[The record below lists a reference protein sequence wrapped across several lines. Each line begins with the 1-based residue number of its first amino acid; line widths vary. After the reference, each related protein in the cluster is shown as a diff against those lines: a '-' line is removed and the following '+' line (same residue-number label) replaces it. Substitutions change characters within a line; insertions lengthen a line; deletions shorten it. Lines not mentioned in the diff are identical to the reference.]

1 MEVRKK
7 ILIASLIGISLL
19 TGCKNDKVNLPEKEA
34 TKIELQDTKFLDE
47 MENKT
52 TYIDYKLSEFTPSV
66 KDYKVAQDFSNVVN
80 FSKFGDFTE
89 KQKEMLLKN
98 GFVIT
103 KPKNLEDNEYMEEPW
118 NYEFDQIHQ
127 IYEDNEYQY
136 IASFVTTDSVTHIF
150 HIFYDGFLRNL
161 EKDELYP
168 KSIDLNKRLLAD
180 NINLF
185 NEIKN
190 ERLRDIQIK
199 NIAFI
204 ATGLKLLGEE
214 PENLPEEAKTLL
226 DEEMKNVSQEGVTKS
241 VISGR
246 DVDFSQLKPRGH
258 YTRSEELKKYFSGT
272 MYFGQVGLFIENDG
286 KPDEDSIL
294 QGLLLTHSIYKNP
307 EILKT
312 WEDLV
317 EPIDFL
323 VESADDLSIREYAR
337 TLYGIYGKDFD
348 INKLDDEKNLSSAY
362 KVLSQYPDPQ
372 VAGFMGKSFRFMP
385 QRAVMDSV
393 LMQNVVDIAR
403 DDKPSDRPIYSGL
416 DLMTSFGN
424 EKAREIQKEDPYNSH
439 WDKYKERTDENI
451 STVEKMEDLDWQ
463 KNMYRGW
470 LWMLKSYD
478 QKFGEGYPMFM
489 RNDAW
494 ERKDLVSAL
503 GSFAELKHDTVLYG
517 KAVMAEMGG
526 GGDFEIPKSY
536 VEPNVELYEK
546 LNWLLEFT
554 KVNLKNRDMLSEKY
568 EEKINNF
575 QAMVIKFRDLSIKE
589 LQNEPLTE
597 EEIEYLL
604 YIGGEMESLMVDFV
618 ESTDENQISYWYEIQ
633 NATDRRMPV
642 VVDLMRVVEN
652 SVGLPKDEIFSIGT
666 GKPMEIF
673 VIYPHEG
680 KLYMGRGATFSYYE
694 FLNKER
700 LTDEDW
706 QKMVYDEATDF
717 PTWYKDLVTEEKEA
731 IEFDSYGPDY
741 EESLYKE

>member
-7 ILIASLIGISLL
+7 ILIASLIGLSLL
-19 TGCKNDKVNLPEKEA
+19 TACKKDKVEESPKEEA
-34 TKIELQDTKFLDE
+34 KIEIKDTKFLDD

-52 TYIDYKLSEFTPSV
+52 TYIDYKLSQFTPSV
-66 KDYKVAQDFSNVVN
+66 KDYKVAEDFSNVVN
-80 FSKFGDFTE
+80 FSKFGNFTP
-89 KQKEMLLKN
+89 KQKEMLLKD

-103 KPKNLEDNEYMEEPW
+103 KPKNLKDNAYSEEPW

-127 IYEDNEYQY
+127 IYEDNEYKNL
-136 IASFVTTDSVTHIF
+136 ASFVTTDSVTHIF

-168 KSIDLNKRLLAD
+168 KSIELNKRLLVD

-199 NIAFI
+199 NVAFI
-204 ATGLKLLGEE
+204 ASGLKLLGSE
-214 PENLPEEAKTLL
+214 PENLPEEAKTLV
-226 DEEMKNVSQEGVTKS
+226 DEEMKNVSQEGVLRS
-241 VISGR
+241 PISGR
-246 DVDFSQLKPRGH
+246 DIDYSQLKPRGH

-348 INKLDDEKNLSSAY
+348 INKLDDEKNLKNVY
-362 KVLSQYPDPQ
+362 VVLKKYPDPK

-416 DLMTSFGN
+416 DLMTAFGN
-424 EKAREIQKEDPYNSH
+424 EKALEIQKEDPYNSH
-439 WDKYKERTDENI
+439 WDKYKERTEENI
-451 STVEKMEDLDWQ
+451 STVKKMDDLDWQ

-526 GGDFEIPKSY
+526 GGDVEIPKSY

-554 KVNLKNRDMLSEKY
+554 KVNLKNRQMLSEKY
-568 EEKINNF
+568 EEKINKF
-575 QAMVIKFRDLSIKE
+575 QAMVVKFRDFSIKE
-589 LQNEPLTE
+589 LQNEPLTG
-597 EEIEYLL
+597 EEISYLL
-604 YIGGEMESLMVDFV
+604 YIGGEMEMLMVDFV
-618 ESTDENQISYWYEIQ
+618 QSSDENEITSWYEIQ

-706 QKMVYDEATDF
+706 QKMVYDNATDF
-717 PTWYKDLVTEEKEA
+717 PTWYNDLVTEEKEA
-731 IEFDSYGPDY
+731 LDFNY
-741 EESLYKE
+741 

>member
-7 ILIASLIGISLL
+7 ILIASLIGLSLL
-19 TGCKNDKVNLPEKEA
+19 TGCKNNKVNLPEKEA
-34 TKIELQDTKFLDE
+34 AKIELQDTKFLDE

-52 TYIDYKLSEFTPSV
+52 TYIDYKLSDFTPSV
-66 KDYKVAQDFSNVVN
+66 EDYKVAEDFSNVVN
-80 FSKFGDFTE
+80 FSKYGDFTD

-127 IYEDNEYQY
+127 IYEDNEYQFL
-136 IASFVTTDSVTHIF
+136 ASFVTTDSVTHIF

-168 KSIDLNKRLLAD
+168 KSIDLNKKLLAE
-180 NINLF
+180 NISLYD
-185 NEIKN
+185 EIKN
-190 ERLRDIQIK
+190 ERLKDLQIK

-214 PENLPEEAKTLL
+214 PENLPEEAKALV
-226 DEEMKNVSQEGVTKS
+226 DEEMKNVSQEGVSKS

-337 TLYGIYGKDFD
+337 TLYGVYGKDFD
-348 INKLDDEKNLSSAY
+348 LNKLDDEKNLSSAY
-362 KVLSQYPDPQ
+362 KVLSEYPDPQ

-575 QAMVIKFRDLSIKE
+575 QAMVVKFRDLSIKE

-673 VIYPHEG
+673 VIYPHQG

>member
-7 ILIASLIGISLL
+7 ILIASLIGLSLL
-19 TGCKNDKVNLPEKEA
+19 TGCKDNKVNLPEKEA
-34 TKIELQDTKFLDE
+34 AKIELKDTKFLDE

-52 TYIDYKLSEFTPSV
+52 TYIDYKLSDFTPSV
-66 KDYKVAQDFSNVVN
+66 KDYKVAEDFSNVVN

-168 KSIDLNKRLLAD
+168 KSIDLNKKLLAE
-180 NINLF
+180 NISLYDDLQ
-185 NEIKN
+185 N
-190 ERLRDIQIK
+190 ERLKEIQNR

-214 PENLPEEAKTLL
+214 PENLPEEAKKIY
-226 DEEMKNVSQEGVTKS
+226 EEEIKKASSEGIVSS
-241 VISGR
+241 AISGR

-337 TLYGIYGKDFD
+337 TLYGVYGKDFD

-416 DLMTSFGN
+416 DLMTAFGN
-424 EKAREIQKEDPYNSH
+424 EKAWEIQKEDPYNSH
-439 WDKYKERTDENI
+439 WDKYKERTDKNI
-451 STVEKMEDLDWQ
+451 STVDKMEDLDWQ

-554 KVNLKNRDMLSEKY
+554 KVNLKNRDMLSSKY

-575 QAMVIKFRDLSIKE
+575 QAMVVKFRDLSIKE

>member
-7 ILIASLIGISLL
+7 ILIASLIGLSLL
-19 TGCKNDKVNLPEKEA
+19 TGCKNNKVNLPEKEA
-34 TKIELQDTKFLDE
+34 AKIELKDTKFLDE

-52 TYIDYKLSEFTPSV
+52 TYIDYKLSDFRPSV
-66 KDYKVAQDFSNVVN
+66 KDYKVAEDFSNVVN
-80 FSKFGDFTE
+80 FSKFGKFTE

-103 KPKNLEDNEYMEEPW
+103 KPKNLENNEYMEEPW

-127 IYEDNEYQY
+127 IYEDNEYKNL
-136 IASFVTTDSVTHIF
+136 ASFVTTDSVTHIF

-168 KSIDLNKRLLAD
+168 KSIDLNKKLLAE
-180 NINLF
+180 NISLYD
-185 NEIKN
+185 ELQN
-190 ERLRDIQIK
+190 ERLKEIQNR

-272 MYFGQVGLFIENDG
+272 MYFGQVGLFIENDR

-337 TLYGIYGKDFD
+337 TLYGVYGKDFD

-362 KVLSQYPDPQ
+362 KVLSEYPDPQ

-416 DLMTSFGN
+416 DLMTAFGN
-424 EKAREIQKEDPYNSH
+424 EKALEIQKEDPYNSH
-439 WDKYKERTDENI
+439 WDKYKERTEENI
-451 STVEKMEDLDWQ
+451 STVKKMEDLDWQ

-526 GGDFEIPKSY
+526 GGDVEIPKSY

-554 KVNLKNRDMLSEKY
+554 KVNLKDRQMLSEKY

-575 QAMVIKFRDLSIKE
+575 QAMVVKFRDLSIKE
-589 LQNEPLTE
+589 LQNEPLSDD
-597 EEIEYLL
+597 EIFDLL
-604 YIGGEMESLMVDFV
+604 CIGGEMEMLMVDFV
-618 ESTDENQISYWYEIQ
+618 QSSDENEITSWYEIE

-706 QKMVYDEATDF
+706 QKMVYDEKTDF
-717 PTWYKDLVTEEKEA
+717 PTWYKDLVTEEKKA

-741 EESLYKE
+741 EESMYKE

>member
-1 MEVRKK
+1 MEVKKK
-7 ILIASLIGISLL
+7 ILITSLL
-19 TGCKNDKVNLPEKEA
+19 ALTLLSACKNDKGTLPEKETA
-34 TKIELQDTKFLDE
+34 KIELQDTKFLDE

-52 TYIDYKLSEFTPSV
+52 TYIDYKLSEFTPSI
-66 KDYKVAQDFSNVVN
+66 KDYKIAEDFSNVEN
-80 FSKFGDFTE
+80 FSDFGEFTE
-89 KQKEMLLKN
+89 RQKEMLIKN

-103 KPKNLEDNEYMEEPW
+103 KPKNLENNEYMEDPW

-127 IYEDNEYQY
+127 VYEDNEYKEL
-136 IASFVTTDSVTHIF
+136 ASFVTTDSVTHIF

-161 EKDELYP
+161 EKEELYP
-168 KSIDLNKRLLAD
+168 KSISLNQSLLAE
-180 NINLF
+180 NINLLS
-185 NEIKN
+185 EIKN
-190 ERLRDIQIK
+190 ERLKEIQNR

-204 ATGLKLLGEE
+204 ATGLKLLGSE
-214 PENLPEEAKTLL
+214 PENLPEEAKKIY
-226 DEEMKNVSQEGVTKS
+226 EEEIKNASSEEIAS
-241 VISGR
+241 SAISGR

-272 MYFGQVGLFIENDG
+272 MYFGQVGLFIENEG
-286 KPDEDSIL
+286 KPDDDSIL
-294 QGLLLTHSIYKNP
+294 QGLLLSYSIYKNP

-317 EPIDFL
+317 EPIDFM
-323 VESADDLSIREYAR
+323 VESADDLSIREFAR
-337 TLYGIYGKDFD
+337 TLYGVYGKDFD
-348 INKLDDEKNLSSAY
+348 INKLDDNKNLSKAY
-362 KVLSQYPDPQ
+362 TVLKSYPDPK
-372 VAGFMGKSFRFMP
+372 VAGFLGKSFRYMP

-393 LMQNVVDIAR
+393 LMQNVVDIAGPNH
-403 DDKPSDRPIYSGL
+403 PSDRPIYSGL
-416 DLMTSFGN
+416 DLMAAFGN
-424 EKAREIQKEDPYNSH
+424 EKAREILDKDPYNSH
-439 WDKYKERTDENI
+439 WDKYKEKTDENI
-451 STVEKMEDLDWQ
+451 SSVKKMEDLDWQ

-568 EEKINNF
+568 EEKLNNF
-575 QAMVIKFRDLSIKE
+575 QAMVVKFRDISIKE

-597 EEIEYLL
+597 EEIIDLL
-604 YIGGEMESLMVDFV
+604 NIGGEMERIMVDFV
-618 ESTDENQISYWYEIQ
+618 ESSDENNISYWYEIQ

-642 VVDLMRVVEN
+642 VVDLIRVVEN
-652 SVGLPKDEIFSIGT
+652 SVGLPEGEISHIGT

-673 VIYPHEG
+673 VIYPHQD
-680 KLYMGRGATFSYYE
+680 KLYMGRGGTFSYYE
-694 FLNKER
+694 FLNKDR

-706 QKMVYDEATDF
+706 QKMVYDDATDF
-717 PTWYKDLVTEEKEA
+717 PTWYKDLVTEEKKA
-731 IEFDSYGPDY
+731 IEFHSYGPDY
-741 EESLYKE
+741 EESMYKE

>member
-7 ILIASLIGISLL
+7 ILIASLIGLSLL
-19 TGCKNDKVNLPEKEA
+19 TGCKNNKVNLPEKEA
-34 TKIELQDTKFLDE
+34 AKIELQDTKFLDE

-52 TYIDYKLSEFTPSV
+52 TYIDYKLSDFTPSV
-66 KDYKVAQDFSNVVN
+66 KDYKIAEDFSNVVN
-80 FSKFGDFTE
+80 FSKFGNFTD

-168 KSIDLNKRLLAD
+168 KSIDLNKNLLAE
-180 NINLF
+180 NISLYD
-185 NEIKN
+185 ELQN
-190 ERLRDIQIK
+190 ERLKDLQIK

-214 PENLPEEAKTLL
+214 PENLPEEAKKIY
-226 DEEMKNVSQEGVTKS
+226 EEEIKKASSEGIVSS
-241 VISGR
+241 AISGR

-337 TLYGIYGKDFD
+337 TLYGVYGKDFD
-348 INKLDDEKNLSSAY
+348 INKLDDEKNISSAY
-362 KVLSQYPDPQ
+362 KVLSEYPDPQ

-416 DLMTSFGN
+416 DLMTAFGSV
-424 EKAREIQKEDPYNSH
+424 KAREIQKEDSYNSH
-439 WDKYKERTDENI
+439 WDKYQEKTDENI

-526 GGDFEIPKSY
+526 GGDVEIPKSY

-554 KVNLKNRDMLSEKY
+554 KVNLKDRQMLSEKY
-568 EEKINNF
+568 EEKINHF
-575 QAMVIKFRDLSIKE
+575 QAMVVKFRDFSIKE
-589 LQNEPLTE
+589 LQNEPLTG
-597 EEIEYLL
+597 EEISYLL

-618 ESTDENQISYWYEIQ
+618 ESSDENQISNWYEIE

-652 SVGLPKDEIFSIGT
+652 SVGLPKDEISHIGT

-694 FLNKER
+694 FLNKDR
-700 LTDEDW
+700 LTDEEW
-706 QKMVYDEATDF
+706 QKMVYDEKIDF
-717 PTWYKDLVTEEKEA
+717 PAWYKDLVTEEKEA
-731 IEFDSYGPDY
+731 IEYSLYGPDY

>member
-1 MEVRKK
+1 MEVKK
-7 ILIASLIGISLL
+7 KLLISSLL
-19 TGCKNDKVNLPEKEA
+19 ALTLLSACKNDKGVLPEKETA
-34 TKIELQDTKFLDE
+34 KIELQDTKFLDE

-52 TYIDYKLSEFTPSV
+52 TYIDYKLSEFTPSL
-66 KDYKVAQDFSNVVN
+66 KDYEIAKDFSNVEN
-80 FSKFGDFTE
+80 FSKFGNFTE
-89 KQKEMLLKN
+89 SQKEMLLRN
-98 GFVIT
+98 SFVIT
-103 KPKNLEDNEYMEEPW
+103 KPKNLEDNEYREELW

-127 IYEDNEYQY
+127 IYEDNEYKY
-136 IASFVTTDSVTHIF
+136 LSSFVTTDAVTHIF
-150 HIFYDGFLRNL
+150 HVFYDGFLRNL
-161 EKDELYP
+161 EKEELYP
-168 KSIDLNKRLLAD
+168 KSIELNKNLLAE
-180 NINLF
+180 NIELLS
-185 NEIKN
+185 EIKN
-190 ERLRDIQIK
+190 ERLKDIQYK

-204 ATGLKLLGEE
+204 ATDLKLLGSE
-214 PENLPEEAKTLL
+214 PENLPGKARELV
-226 DEEMKNVSQEGVTKS
+226 DEEMKNVRQEGVFS
-241 VISGR
+241 SNISGR
-246 DVDFSQLKPRGH
+246 DVDYSQIKPRGH
-258 YTRSEELKKYFSGT
+258 YTRSEELKKYFMGT

-286 KPDEDSIL
+286 KVDEDSIL

-307 EILKT
+307 EILKN

-317 EPIDFL
+317 EPIDFM

-337 TLYGIYGKDFD
+337 TLYGVYGKDFD
-348 INKLDDEKNLSSAY
+348 INKLDDEKNLNSVY
-362 KVLSQYPDPQ
+362 ELLKEYPDPQ

-393 LMQNVVDIAR
+393 LMQNVVDLASEA
-403 DDKPSDRPIYSGL
+403 KPSDRPIYSGL
-416 DLMTSFGN
+416 DLMTAFGN
-424 EKAREIQKEDPYNSH
+424 EKAREILDNDSYNSH

-489 RNDAW
+489 KNEAW

-554 KVNLKNRDMLSEKY
+554 KVNLKDRQMLSEKY
-568 EEKINNF
+568 EEKLNNF
-575 QAMVIKFRDLSIKE
+575 RAMVAKFRDISIKE

-597 EEIEYLL
+597 EEIIDLL
-604 YIGGEMESLMVDFV
+604 NIGGEMERIMVDFV
-618 ESTDENQISYWYEIQ
+618 ESSDENNISYWYEIQ

-652 SVGLPKDEIFSIGT
+652 SVGLPKDEISHIGT

-673 VIYPHEG
+673 VIYPHQD

-706 QKMVYDEATDF
+706 QKMVYDEETDF
-717 PTWYKDLVTEEKEA
+717 PSWYKDLVTEEKKA
-731 IEFDSYGPDY
+731 IEFHSYGPDY
-741 EESLYKE
+741 EESMYKE

>member
-7 ILIASLIGISLL
+7 ILIASLIGLSLL
-19 TGCKNDKVNLPEKEA
+19 TACKKDKVEESPKEEA
-34 TKIELQDTKFLDE
+34 KIEIKDTKFLDE

-52 TYIDYKLSEFTPSV
+52 TYIDYKLSQFTPSV
-66 KDYKVAQDFSNVVN
+66 KDYKVAEDFSNVVN
-80 FSKFGDFTE
+80 FSKFGNFTP

-103 KPKNLEDNEYMEEPW
+103 KPKNLKDNAYSEEPW

-127 IYEDNEYQY
+127 IYEDNEYKNL
-136 IASFVTTDSVTHIF
+136 ASFVTTDSVTHIF

-161 EKDELYP
+161 EKEELYP
-168 KSIDLNKRLLAD
+168 KSIDLNKKLLAE
-180 NINLF
+180 NISLYNDIQ
-185 NEIKN
+185 NEK
-190 ERLRDIQIK
+190 LKDLQIK

-204 ATGLKLLGEE
+204 ASGLKLLGIE
-214 PENLPEEAKTLL
+214 PENLPEEAKNLV
-226 DEEMKNVSQEGVTKS
+226 DEEMKNVSQEGVSKS

-246 DVDFSQLKPRGH
+246 NVDYSQLKPRGH

-337 TLYGIYGKDFD
+337 TLYGVYGKDFD
-348 INKLDDEKNLSSAY
+348 INKLDDEENLKNVYA
-362 KVLSQYPDPQ
+362 VLKKYPDPQ

-416 DLMTSFGN
+416 DLMTAFGN
-424 EKAREIQKEDPYNSH
+424 EKAWEIQKEDPYNSH
-439 WDKYKERTDENI
+439 WDKYEERTDENI
-451 STVEKMEDLDWQ
+451 STVKKMKDLDWQ

-526 GGDFEIPKSY
+526 GGDIEIPKSY

-554 KVNLKNRDMLSEKY
+554 KVNLKNRQMLSEKY
-568 EEKINNF
+568 EEKINKF
-575 QAMVIKFRDLSIKE
+575 QAMVVKFRDFSIKE
-589 LQNEPLTE
+589 LQNEPLTG
-597 EEIEYLL
+597 EEISYLL

-618 ESTDENQISYWYEIQ
+618 ESSDENQISNWYEIE

-706 QKMVYDEATDF
+706 QKMVYDNATDF
-717 PTWYKDLVTEEKEA
+717 PTWYKDLVTEEKEDF
-731 IEFDSYGPDY
+731 EFNY
-741 EESLYKE
+741 

>member
-7 ILIASLIGISLL
+7 ILIASLIGLSLL
-19 TGCKNDKVNLPEKEA
+19 TGCKNNKVNLPEKEA
-34 TKIELQDTKFLDE
+34 AKIELQDTKFLDG

-52 TYIDYKLSEFTPSV
+52 TYIDYKLSDFTPSV
-66 KDYKVAQDFSNVVN
+66 KDYKVAEDFSNVVN
-80 FSKFGDFTE
+80 FSKDGDFTE

-168 KSIDLNKRLLAD
+168 KSIDLNKNLLAE
-180 NINLF
+180 NISLYDDLQ
-185 NEIKN
+185 N
-190 ERLRDIQIK
+190 ERLKEIQNR

-214 PENLPEEAKTLL
+214 PENLPGKAKELV
-226 DEEMKNVSQEGVTKS
+226 DEEMKNVSQEGVSTS

-246 DVDFSQLKPRGH
+246 DVDYSQLKPRGH

-272 MYFGQVGLFIENDG
+272 MFFGQVGLFIENDG

-337 TLYGIYGKDFD
+337 TLYGVYGKDFD
-348 INKLDDEKNLSSAY
+348 INKLDDEKNISSAY
-362 KVLSQYPDPQ
+362 KVLSEYPDPQ

-416 DLMTSFGN
+416 DLMTAFGN
-424 EKAREIQKEDPYNSH
+424 EKALEIQKEDPYNSH
-439 WDKYKERTDENI
+439 WDKYQEKTDENI
-451 STVEKMEDLDWQ
+451 SIVEKMEDLDWQ

-470 LWMLKSYD
+470 IWMLKSYD

-554 KVNLKNRDMLSEKY
+554 KVNLKNRDMLSSKY

-575 QAMVIKFRDLSIKE
+575 QAMVVKFRDLSIKE

-673 VIYPHEG
+673 VIYPHQG

>member
-7 ILIASLIGISLL
+7 IFIASLIGLSLL
-19 TGCKNDKVNLPEKEA
+19 TGCKNNKVNLPEKEA
-34 TKIELQDTKFLDE
+34 AKIELQDTKFLDE

-52 TYIDYKLSEFTPSV
+52 TYIDYKLSDFTPSV
-66 KDYKVAQDFSNVVN
+66 KDYKVAEDFSNVVN
-80 FSKFGDFTE
+80 FSKFGNFTD

-168 KSIDLNKRLLAD
+168 KSIDLNKRLLAE

-204 ATGLKLLGEE
+204 ATGLKLLGSE
-214 PENLPEEAKTLL
+214 PENLPGKAKELV
-226 DEEMKNVSQEGVTKS
+226 DEEMKNVSQGEVWPS
-241 VISGR
+241 NINER
-246 DVDFSQLKPRGH
+246 NVDYSQLKPRGH
-258 YTRSEELKKYFSGT
+258 YTRSEELKKYFKGT
-272 MYFGQVGLFIENDG
+272 MYFGQVGLFIENDD

-348 INKLDDEKNLSSAY
+348 LNKLDDEKNLSSAY
-362 KVLSQYPDPQ
+362 KVLSEYPDPQ

-439 WDKYKERTDENI
+439 WDKYQEKTDENI

-526 GGDFEIPKSY
+526 GGDVEIPKSY

-554 KVNLKNRDMLSEKY
+554 KVNLKDRQMLSEKY
-568 EEKINNF
+568 EEKINKF
-575 QAMVIKFRDLSIKE
+575 QAMVVKFRDFSIKE
-589 LQNEPLTE
+589 LQNEPLTG
-597 EEIEYLL
+597 EEISYLL

-618 ESTDENQISYWYEIQ
+618 ESSDEYEISNWYEIE

-673 VIYPHEG
+673 VIYPHQG

>member
-1 MEVRKK
+1 MEVKKK
-7 ILIASLIGISLL
+7 ILVTSLLALSLL
-19 TGCKNDKVNLPEKEA
+19 TACKNNKSASPEKETA
-34 TKIELQDTKFLDE
+34 KIELQDTKFLDE

-52 TYIDYKLSEFTPSV
+52 TYIDYKLSDFKPSL
-66 KDYKVAQDFSNVVN
+66 KDYEIEDDFSNVVN
-80 FSKFGDFTE
+80 FSEFGDFTD

-98 GFVIT
+98 AFVIT
-103 KPKNLEDNEYMEEPW
+103 KGKNLENNEYSEEAW

-127 IYEDNEYQY
+127 IYEDNEYKFL
-136 IASFVTTDSVTHIF
+136 ASFVTTDSVTHIF

-168 KSIDLNKRLLAD
+168 KSIELNKKLLAE
-180 NINLF
+180 NINLLGEL
-185 NEIKN
+185 NN
-190 ERLRDIQIK
+190 ERLKDLQMK

-214 PENLPEEAKTLL
+214 PENLPEEAKKIY
-226 DEEMKNVSQEGVTKS
+226 EEEIKKASSEEIAS
-241 VISGR
+241 SSISGR
-246 DVDFSQLKPRGH
+246 DVDYSQLKARGH
-258 YTRSEELKKYFSGT
+258 YTRSEELKKYFKGT
-272 MYFGQVGLFIENDG
+272 MYFGQVGLFIDNDEG
-286 KPDEDSIL
+286 PNEDGIL
-294 QGLLLTHSIYKNP
+294 QGLLLTHSIYKDP

-317 EPIDFL
+317 EPIDFM

-337 TLYGIYGKDFD
+337 SLYGVYGKDFD
-348 INKLDDEKNLSSAY
+348 INKLDDEKNLNSCY
-362 KVLSQYPDPQ
+362 ELLKEYPDPQ

-393 LMQNVVDIAR
+393 LMQNVVDIAGPN
-403 DDKPSDRPIYSGL
+403 KPSDRPIYSGL
-416 DLMTSFGN
+416 DLMTAFGN
-424 EKAREIQKEDPYNSH
+424 EKAWEIQKEDPYNSH

-451 STVEKMEDLDWQ
+451 STVKKMKDLDWQ

-478 QKFGEGYPMFM
+478 QKFGDGYPLFM
-489 RNDAW
+489 KNEAW

-526 GGDFEIPKSY
+526 GGDIEIPKSY

-554 KVNLKNRDMLSEKY
+554 KVNLKNRQMLSEKY

-575 QAMVIKFRDLSIKE
+575 QAMVIKFRDISIKE
-589 LQNEPLTE
+589 LQNEPLTKD
-597 EEIEYLL
+597 EIFDLL
-604 YIGGEMESLMVDFV
+604 CIGGEMERIMVDFV
-618 ESTDENQISYWYEIQ
+618 ESSDENNISYWYEIQ

-642 VVDLMRVVEN
+642 VVDLMRVVKN
-652 SVGLPKDEIFSIGT
+652 NLGLPEGEISQIGT
-666 GKPMEIF
+666 GKPMEIY
-673 VIYPHEG
+673 VIYPHQD

-706 QKMVYDEATDF
+706 QKMVYDEKIDF
-717 PTWYKDLVTEEKEA
+717 PTWYKDLVTEEKKA
-731 IEFDSYGPDY
+731 IEFHSYGPDY
-741 EESLYKE
+741 EESMYKE

>member
-7 ILIASLIGISLL
+7 ILIASLIGLSLL
-19 TGCKNDKVNLPEKEA
+19 TGCKNNKVNLPEKEA
-34 TKIELQDTKFLDE
+34 AKIELQDTKFLDE

-52 TYIDYKLSEFTPSV
+52 TYIDYKLSDFTPSV
-66 KDYKVAQDFSNVVN
+66 EDYKIAEDFSNVVN
-80 FSKFGDFTE
+80 FSKYGNFTD

-168 KSIDLNKRLLAD
+168 KSIDLNKNLLAE
-180 NINLF
+180 NISLYD
-185 NEIKN
+185 ELQN
-190 ERLRDIQIK
+190 ERLKDLQIK

-204 ATGLKLLGEE
+204 ASGLKLLGEE
-214 PENLPEEAKTLL
+214 PENLPEEAKKIY
-226 DEEMKNVSQEGVTKS
+226 EEEIKKASSEGIVSS

-337 TLYGIYGKDFD
+337 TLYGVYGKDFD

-362 KVLSQYPDPQ
+362 KVLSEYPDPQ

-416 DLMTSFGN
+416 DLMTAFGSV
-424 EKAREIQKEDPYNSH
+424 KAREIQKEDPYNSH
-439 WDKYKERTDENI
+439 WDKYKERTEENI
-451 STVEKMEDLDWQ
+451 STVKKMDDLDWQ

-526 GGDFEIPKSY
+526 GGDVEIPKSY

-575 QAMVIKFRDLSIKE
+575 QAMVVKFRDLSIKE

-597 EEIEYLL
+597 EEITDLL

-618 ESTDENQISYWYEIQ
+618 ESSDENQISYWYEIQ

-652 SVGLPKDEIFSIGT
+652 SVGLPKDEVFSIGT

>member
-7 ILIASLIGISLL
+7 ILIASLIGLSLL
-19 TGCKNDKVNLPEKEA
+19 TGCKNNKVNLPEKEA
-34 TKIELQDTKFLDE
+34 AKIELQDTKFLDG

-52 TYIDYKLSEFTPSV
+52 TYIDYKLSDFTPSV
-66 KDYKVAQDFSNVVN
+66 KDYKVAEDFSNVVN
-80 FSKFGDFTE
+80 FSKYGDFTE

-168 KSIDLNKRLLAD
+168 KSIDLNKNLLAE
-180 NINLF
+180 NISLYDDLQ
-185 NEIKN
+185 N
-190 ERLRDIQIK
+190 ERLKEIQNR

-214 PENLPEEAKTLL
+214 PENLPGKAKELV
-226 DEEMKNVSQEGVTKS
+226 DEEMKNVSQEGVSTS

-246 DVDFSQLKPRGH
+246 DVDYSQLKPRGH

-272 MYFGQVGLFIENDG
+272 MFFGQVGLFIENDG

-337 TLYGIYGKDFD
+337 TLYGVYGKDFD
-348 INKLDDEKNLSSAY
+348 INKLDDEKNISSAY
-362 KVLSQYPDPQ
+362 KVLSEYPDPQ

-416 DLMTSFGN
+416 DLMTAFGN
-424 EKAREIQKEDPYNSH
+424 EKALEIQKEDPYNSH
-439 WDKYKERTDENI
+439 WDKYQEKTDENI
-451 STVEKMEDLDWQ
+451 SIVEKMEDLDWQ

-568 EEKINNF
+568 EEKLNNF
-575 QAMVIKFRDLSIKE
+575 QAMVVKFRDLSIKE

-652 SVGLPKDEIFSIGT
+652 SVGLPKDEISHIGT

-700 LTDEDW
+700 LTDEEW
-706 QKMVYDEATDF
+706 QKMVYDEVIDF
-717 PTWYKDLVTEEKEA
+717 PAWYKDLVTEEKEV

>member
-7 ILIASLIGISLL
+7 ILIASLIGLSLL
-19 TGCKNDKVNLPEKEA
+19 TGCKNNKVNLPEKEA
-34 TKIELQDTKFLDE
+34 AKIELQDTKFLDE

-52 TYIDYKLSEFTPSV
+52 TYIDYKLSDFTPSV
-66 KDYKVAQDFSNVVN
+66 EDYRVAEDFSNVVN
-80 FSKFGDFTE
+80 FSKYGDFTD

-127 IYEDNEYQY
+127 IYEDNEYQFL
-136 IASFVTTDSVTHIF
+136 ASFVTTDSVTHIF

-168 KSIDLNKRLLAD
+168 KSIDLNKNLLAE
-180 NINLF
+180 NISLYDDLQ
-185 NEIKN
+185 N
-190 ERLRDIQIK
+190 ERLKEIQIK

-214 PENLPEEAKTLL
+214 PENLPEEAKKIY
-226 DEEMKNVSQEGVTKS
+226 EEEIKKASSEEIVSS

-246 DVDFSQLKPRGH
+246 DVDFSQLKARGH

-272 MYFGQVGLFIENDG
+272 MYFGQVGLFIENDE

-337 TLYGIYGKDFD
+337 TLYGVYGKDFD
-348 INKLDDEKNLSSAY
+348 INKLDDEKNLNSTY
-362 KVLSQYPDPQ
+362 KVLSEYPDPQ

-393 LMQNVVDIAR
+393 LMQNVVDIA
-403 DDKPSDRPIYSGL
+403 DEVKPSDRPIYSGL
-416 DLMTSFGN
+416 DLLTAFGN

-451 STVEKMEDLDWQ
+451 STVKKMEDLDWQ

-526 GGDFEIPKSY
+526 GGDVEIPKSY

-554 KVNLKNRDMLSEKY
+554 KVNLKDRQMLSEKY
-568 EEKINNF
+568 EEKINKF
-575 QAMVIKFRDLSIKE
+575 QAMVVKFRDFSIKE
-589 LQNEPLTE
+589 LQNEPLTG
-597 EEIEYLL
+597 EEISYLL

-618 ESTDENQISYWYEIQ
+618 ESSDENQISNWYEIQ

>member
-1 MEVRKK
+1 MEVKKK
-7 ILIASLIGISLL
+7 ILVTSLL
-19 TGCKNDKVNLPEKEA
+19 ALLLLVGCKNDAGSLPGKQPA
-34 TKIELQDTKFLDE
+34 KIELQDTKFLDE

-52 TYIDYKLSEFTPSV
+52 AYIDYKLSEFTPSLE
-66 KDYKVAQDFSNVVN
+66 DYKVADDFSNVEN
-80 FSKFGDFTE
+80 FYDFGEFTE
-89 KQKEMLLKN
+89 RQKEMLLKN
-98 GFVIT
+98 GYVIT
-103 KPKNLEDNEYMEEPW
+103 KPKNLENNEYMEDPW

-127 IYEDNEYQY
+127 VYEDNEYKEL
-136 IASFVTTDSVTHIF
+136 ASFVTTDSVTHIF

-161 EKDELYP
+161 EKEELYP
-168 KSIDLNKRLLAD
+168 KSIDLNKKLLAE
-180 NINLF
+180 NINLLS
-185 NEIKN
+185 EIKN
-190 ERLRDIQIK
+190 ERLKEIQNR

-204 ATGLKLLGEE
+204 ATGLKLLGSE
-214 PENLPEEAKTLL
+214 PENLPEEAKKIY
-226 DEEMKNVSQEGVTKS
+226 EEEIKKARSEEITSSDIN
-241 VISGR
+241 GR

-272 MYFGQVGLFIENDG
+272 MYFGQVGLFIDKDEGPNEDG
-286 KPDEDSIL
+286 IL

-317 EPIDFL
+317 EPIDFM

-337 TLYGIYGKDFD
+337 TLYGVYGKDFD
-348 INKLDDEKNLSSAY
+348 INKLDDEKNLNNAY
-362 KVLSQYPDPQ
+362 AVLKEYPDPQ
-372 VAGFMGKSFRFMP
+372 VAGFMGKSFRYMP

-393 LMQNVVDIAR
+393 LMQNVVDLAGPS
-403 DDKPSDRPIYSGL
+403 KPSERPIYSGL
-416 DLMTSFGN
+416 DLLTAFGN
-424 EKAREIQKEDPYNSH
+424 EKAREILDNDSYNSH
-439 WDKYKERTDENI
+439 WGKYKERTDENI
-451 STVEKMEDLDWQ
+451 SSVEKMEDLDWQ

-489 RNDAW
+489 KNEAW

-526 GGDFEIPKSY
+526 GGEFEIPKSY

-554 KVNLKNRDMLSEKY
+554 KVNLKDRQMLSEKY

-575 QAMVIKFRDLSIKE
+575 QAMVLKLRDISIKE
-589 LQNEPLTE
+589 LQDEEFTE
-597 EEIEYLL
+597 EEISDL
-604 YIGGEMESLMVDFV
+604 YFIGGEMEMLMVDFV
-618 ESTDENQISYWYEIQ
+618 ESSDEYEISGWYEIE

-652 SVGLPKDEIFSIGT
+652 SVGLPEGEISHIGT

-673 VIYPHEG
+673 VIYPHQDR
-680 KLYMGRGATFSYYE
+680 LYMGRGATFSYYE

-706 QKMVYDEATDF
+706 QKMVYDEETDF
-717 PTWYKDLVTEEKEA
+717 PNWYKDLVTEEKKA
-731 IEFDSYGPDY
+731 IEYNYDSYY
-741 EESLYKE
+741 

>member
-7 ILIASLIGISLL
+7 ILIASLIGLSLL
-19 TGCKNDKVNLPEKEA
+19 TGCKNNKVNLPEKEA
-34 TKIELQDTKFLDE
+34 AKIELQDTKFLDG

-52 TYIDYKLSEFTPSV
+52 TYIDYKLSDFTPSV
-66 KDYKVAQDFSNVVN
+66 KDYKVAEDFSNVVN
-80 FSKFGDFTE
+80 FSKYGDFTE

-168 KSIDLNKRLLAD
+168 KSIDLNKNLLAE
-180 NINLF
+180 NISLYDDLQ
-185 NEIKN
+185 N
-190 ERLRDIQIK
+190 ERLKEIQNR

-214 PENLPEEAKTLL
+214 PENLPGKAKELV
-226 DEEMKNVSQEGVTKS
+226 DEEMKNVSQEGVSTS

-246 DVDFSQLKPRGH
+246 DVDYSQLKPRGH

-272 MYFGQVGLFIENDG
+272 MFFGQVGLFIENDG

-337 TLYGIYGKDFD
+337 TLYGVYGKDFD
-348 INKLDDEKNLSSAY
+348 INKLDDEKNISSAY
-362 KVLSQYPDPQ
+362 KVLSEYPDPQ

-416 DLMTSFGN
+416 DLMTAFGN
-424 EKAREIQKEDPYNSH
+424 EKALEIQKEDPYNSH
-439 WDKYKERTDENI
+439 WDKYQEKTDENI
-451 STVEKMEDLDWQ
+451 SIVEKMEDLDWQ

-554 KVNLKNRDMLSEKY
+554 KVNLKNRDMLSSKY

-575 QAMVIKFRDLSIKE
+575 QAMVVKFRDLSIKE

-652 SVGLPKDEIFSIGT
+652 SVGLPKDEISHIGT

-700 LTDEDW
+700 PTDEEW
-706 QKMVYDEATDF
+706 QKMVYDEVIDF
-717 PTWYKDLVTEEKEA
+717 PAWYKDLVTEEKEV

>member
-1 MEVRKK
+1 MEVKKK
-7 ILIASLIGISLL
+7 ILVTSLL
-19 TGCKNDKVNLPEKEA
+19 ALLLLTACKNDKSTLPEKETA
-34 TKIELQDTKFLDE
+34 KIELQDTKFLDE

-52 TYIDYKLSEFTPSV
+52 TYIDYKLSEFTPSLE
-66 KDYKVAQDFSNVVN
+66 DYKISEDFSNVVN
-80 FSKFGDFTE
+80 FSEFGDFTE

-103 KPKNLEDNEYMEEPW
+103 KPKNLEGNQYSEEAW

-127 IYEDNEYQY
+127 IYEENEYKFL
-136 IASFVTTDSVTHIF
+136 ASFVTTDSVTHIF

-168 KSIDLNKRLLAD
+168 KSIDLNKKLLEE
-180 NINLF
+180 NINLLS
-185 NEIKN
+185 EIKN
-190 ERLRDIQIK
+190 ERLKEIQYK

-214 PENLPEEAKTLL
+214 PENLPGKAKELV
-226 DEEMKNVSQEGVTKS
+226 DEEMKNVSQEEVWPS
-241 VISGR
+241 NISGR
-246 DVDFSQLKPRGH
+246 DVDYSQIKPRGH
-258 YTRSEELKKYFSGT
+258 YTRSEELKKYFAGT
-272 MYFGQVGLFIENDG
+272 MYFGQVGLFIDNDEG
-286 KPDEDSIL
+286 PNEDGIL

-307 EILKT
+307 EILKI

-337 TLYGIYGKDFD
+337 TLYGVYGKDFD
-348 INKLDDEKNLSSAY
+348 INKLDDEKNLNSAY
-362 KVLSQYPDPQ
+362 ELLKEYPDPQ

-393 LMQNVVDIAR
+393 LMQNVVDIAGPN
-403 DDKPSDRPIYSGL
+403 KPSDRPIYSGL
-416 DLMTSFGN
+416 DLMTAFGN
-424 EKAREIQKEDPYNSH
+424 EKALEIQKEDPYNSH

-451 STVEKMEDLDWQ
+451 STVKKMKDLDWQ

-478 QKFGEGYPMFM
+478 QKFGEGYPTFM

-526 GGDFEIPKSY
+526 GGDIEIPKSY

-554 KVNLKNRDMLSEKY
+554 KVNLKNRDMLSSKY

-575 QAMVIKFRDLSIKE
+575 QAMVIKFRDISIKE
-589 LQNEPLTE
+589 LQNEPLTKD
-597 EEIEYLL
+597 EIFDLL
-604 YIGGEMESLMVDFV
+604 CIGGEMERIMVDFV
-618 ESTDENQISYWYEIQ
+618 ESSDENEVMYWYEIES
-633 NATDRRMPV
+633 ATDRRMPV
-642 VVDLMRVVEN
+642 VVDLMRVVKN
-652 SVGLPKDEIFSIGT
+652 NLGLPKDEIFSIGT

-673 VIYPHEG
+673 VIYPHQG

-706 QKMVYDEATDF
+706 QKMVYDEKTDF
-717 PTWYKDLVTEEKEA
+717 PTWYKDLVTEEKKA
-731 IEFDSYGPDY
+731 IEYHSYGPDY
-741 EESLYKE
+741 EESMYKE

>member
-7 ILIASLIGISLL
+7 ILIASLIGLSLL
-19 TGCKNDKVNLPEKEA
+19 TGCKNNKVNLPEKEA
-34 TKIELQDTKFLDE
+34 AKIELKDTKFLDE

-52 TYIDYKLSEFTPSV
+52 TYIDYKLSDFTPSV
-66 KDYKVAQDFSNVVN
+66 KDYKVAEDFSNVVN
-80 FSKFGDFTE
+80 FSKYGDFTD

-127 IYEDNEYQY
+127 IYEDNEYQFL
-136 IASFVTTDSVTHIF
+136 ASFVTTDSVTHIF

-168 KSIDLNKRLLAD
+168 KSIDLNKKLLAE
-180 NINLF
+180 NISLYE
-185 NEIKN
+185 EIKN
-190 ERLRDIQIK
+190 ERLKDIQIK

-214 PENLPEEAKTLL
+214 PENLPGKAKELV

-337 TLYGIYGKDFD
+337 TLYGVYGKDFD
-348 INKLDDEKNLSSAY
+348 INKLDDEKNISSAY
-362 KVLSQYPDPQ
+362 KVLSEYPDPQ

-416 DLMTSFGN
+416 DLMTAFGN
-424 EKAREIQKEDPYNSH
+424 EKALEIQKEDPYNSH
-439 WDKYKERTDENI
+439 WDKYQEKTDENI
-451 STVEKMEDLDWQ
+451 SIVEKMEDLDWQ

-652 SVGLPKDEIFSIGT
+652 SVGLPKDEISHIGT

>member
-7 ILIASLIGISLL
+7 ILIASLIGLSLL
-19 TGCKNDKVNLPEKEA
+19 TGCKNNKVNLPEKEA
-34 TKIELQDTKFLDE
+34 AKIELQDTKFLDE

-52 TYIDYKLSEFTPSV
+52 TYIDYKLSDFTPSV
-66 KDYKVAQDFSNVVN
+66 KDYKVAEDFSNVVN
-80 FSKFGDFTE
+80 FSKFGKFTE

-103 KPKNLEDNEYMEEPW
+103 KPKNLENNEYMEEPW

-127 IYEDNEYQY
+127 IYEDNEYKNL
-136 IASFVTTDSVTHIF
+136 ASFVTTDSVTHIF

-168 KSIDLNKRLLAD
+168 KSIDLNKKLLAE
-180 NINLF
+180 NISLYDDLQ
-185 NEIKN
+185 N
-190 ERLRDIQIK
+190 ERLKDLQIK

-204 ATGLKLLGEE
+204 ASGLKLLGEE

-337 TLYGIYGKDFD
+337 TLYGVYGKDFD

-362 KVLSQYPDPQ
+362 KVLSEYPDPQ

-416 DLMTSFGN
+416 DLMTAFGN
-424 EKAREIQKEDPYNSH
+424 EKALEIQKEDPYNSH

-451 STVEKMEDLDWQ
+451 STVKKMEDLDWQ

-526 GGDFEIPKSY
+526 GGDVEIPKSY

-554 KVNLKNRDMLSEKY
+554 KVNLKDRQMLSEKY
-568 EEKINNF
+568 EEKINKF
-575 QAMVIKFRDLSIKE
+575 QAMVVKFRDLSIKE
-589 LQNEPLTE
+589 LQNEPLTG
-597 EEIEYLL
+597 EEISYLL
-604 YIGGEMESLMVDFV
+604 YIGGEMEMLMVDFV
-618 ESTDENQISYWYEIQ
+618 QSSDENEITSWYEIE

-694 FLNKER
+694 FLNKNR

-731 IEFDSYGPDY
+731 LDFNY
-741 EESLYKE
+741 

>member
-7 ILIASLIGISLL
+7 ILIASLIGLSLL
-19 TGCKNDKVNLPEKEA
+19 TGCKNNKVNLPEKEA
-34 TKIELQDTKFLDE
+34 AKIELQDTKFLDE

-52 TYIDYKLSEFTPSV
+52 TYIDYKLSDFTPSIE
-66 KDYKVAQDFSNVVN
+66 DYKIAEDFSNVVN
-80 FSKFGDFTE
+80 FSKFGNFTD

-103 KPKNLEDNEYMEEPW
+103 KPKNLENNEYMEEPW

-168 KSIDLNKRLLAD
+168 KSIELNKNLLAE
-180 NINLF
+180 NISLYNDLQ
-185 NEIKN
+185 N
-190 ERLRDIQIK
+190 ERLKEIQNR

-214 PENLPEEAKTLL
+214 PENLPEEAKKIY
-226 DEEMKNVSQEGVTKS
+226 EEEIKKASSEEIVSS
-241 VISGR
+241 AISGR

-258 YTRSEELKKYFSGT
+258 YTRREELKKYFSGT

-337 TLYGIYGKDFD
+337 TLYGVYGKDFD

-362 KVLSQYPDPQ
+362 KVLGEYPDPQ

-416 DLMTSFGN
+416 DLMTAFGN

-439 WDKYKERTDENI
+439 WDKYQEKTDENI
-451 STVEKMEDLDWQ
+451 SIVEKMEDLDWQ
-463 KNMYRGW
+463 KNMYR
-470 LWMLKSYD
+470 
-478 QKFGEGYPMFM
+478 
-489 RNDAW
+489 
-494 ERKDLVSAL
+494 
-503 GSFAELKHDTVLYG
+503 
-517 KAVMAEMGG
+517 
-526 GGDFEIPKSY
+526 
-536 VEPNVELYEK
+536 
-546 LNWLLEFT
+546 
-554 KVNLKNRDMLSEKY
+554 
-568 EEKINNF
+568 
-575 QAMVIKFRDLSIKE
+575 
-589 LQNEPLTE
+589 
-597 EEIEYLL
+597 
-604 YIGGEMESLMVDFV
+604 
-618 ESTDENQISYWYEIQ
+618 
-633 NATDRRMPV
+633 
-642 VVDLMRVVEN
+642 
-652 SVGLPKDEIFSIGT
+652 
-666 GKPMEIF
+666 
-673 VIYPHEG
+673 
-680 KLYMGRGATFSYYE
+680 
-694 FLNKER
+694 
-700 LTDEDW
+700 
-706 QKMVYDEATDF
+706 
-717 PTWYKDLVTEEKEA
+717 
-731 IEFDSYGPDY
+731 
-741 EESLYKE
+741 

>member
-7 ILIASLIGISLL
+7 ILIASLIGLSLL
-19 TGCKNDKVNLPEKEA
+19 TGCKNNKVNLPEKEA
-34 TKIELQDTKFLDE
+34 AKIELQDTKFLDE

-52 TYIDYKLSEFTPSV
+52 TYIDYKLSDFKPSIE
-66 KDYKVAQDFSNVVN
+66 DYKIAEDFSNVVN
-80 FSKFGDFTE
+80 FSKFGNFTD

-127 IYEDNEYQY
+127 IYEDNEYKNL
-136 IASFVTTDSVTHIF
+136 ASFVTTDSVTHIF

-161 EKDELYP
+161 EKEELYP
-168 KSIDLNKRLLAD
+168 KSIDLNKKLLAE
-180 NINLF
+180 NISLYD
-185 NEIKN
+185 EIKN
-190 ERLRDIQIK
+190 ERLKDLQIK

-214 PENLPEEAKTLL
+214 PENLPEEAKTLV

-246 DVDFSQLKPRGH
+246 DLDYSQLKPRGH

-272 MYFGQVGLFIENDG
+272 MYFGQLGLFIENDG

-337 TLYGIYGKDFD
+337 TLYGVYGKDFD
-348 INKLDDEKNLSSAY
+348 INKLDDEKNISSAY
-362 KVLSQYPDPQ
+362 KVLSEYPDPQ

-416 DLMTSFGN
+416 DLMTAFGSV
-424 EKAREIQKEDPYNSH
+424 KAREIQKEDPYNSH

-451 STVEKMEDLDWQ
+451 STVKKMDDLDWQ

-526 GGDFEIPKSY
+526 GGDVEIPKSY

-554 KVNLKNRDMLSEKY
+554 KVNLKDRQMLSEKY
-568 EEKINNF
+568 EEKINKF
-575 QAMVIKFRDLSIKE
+575 QAMVVKFRDLSIKE
-589 LQNEPLTE
+589 LQNEPLTG
-597 EEIEYLL
+597 EEISYLL

-618 ESTDENQISYWYEIQ
+618 ESSDENQISNWYEIE

>member
-1 MEVRKK
+1 MEVKTK
-7 ILIASLIGISLL
+7 ILVTSLL
-19 TGCKNDKVNLPEKEA
+19 ALTLLSACKNDKGALPEKETA
-34 TKIELQDTKFLDE
+34 KIELQDTKFLDE

-52 TYIDYKLSEFTPSV
+52 TYIDYKLSEFTPSLE
-66 KDYKVAQDFSNVVN
+66 DYTVAKDFSNVEN
-80 FSKFGDFTE
+80 FSDFGEFTE
-89 KQKEMLLKN
+89 RQKELLLRY

-103 KPKNLEDNEYMEEPW
+103 KPKNLENNEYMEDPW

-127 IYEDNEYQY
+127 VYEDNEYKEL
-136 IASFVTTDSVTHIF
+136 ASFVTTDSVTHIF

-168 KSIDLNKRLLAD
+168 KSIDLNKKLLEE
-180 NINLF
+180 NINLLS
-185 NEIKN
+185 ELQN
-190 ERLRDIQIK
+190 ERLKEIQNR

-204 ATGLKLLGEE
+204 ATGLKLLGIE
-214 PENLPEEAKTLL
+214 PENLPEEAKKIY
-226 DEEMKNVSQEGVTKS
+226 EEEIKKASSEEIASSAIT
-241 VISGR
+241 GR
-246 DVDFSQLKPRGH
+246 DVDFSQIKPRGH
-258 YTRSEELKKYFSGT
+258 YTRSEDLKKYFAGT
-272 MYFGQVGLFIENDG
+272 MYFGQVGLFIDKDEGPNEDG
-286 KPDEDSIL
+286 IL
-294 QGLLLTHSIYKNP
+294 QGLLLTYSIYKNP

-317 EPIDFL
+317 EPIDFM

-337 TLYGIYGKDFD
+337 TLYGVYGKDFD
-348 INKLDDEKNLSSAY
+348 INKLDDEKNLNNAY
-362 KVLSQYPDPQ
+362 TVLKEYPDPQ
-372 VAGFMGKSFRFMP
+372 VAGFMGKSFRYMP

-393 LMQNVVDIAR
+393 LMQNVVDLASPNH
-403 DDKPSDRPIYSGL
+403 PSDRPIYSGL
-416 DLMTSFGN
+416 DLMTAFGN
-424 EKAREIQKEDPYNSH
+424 EKAREILDNDSYNSH
-439 WDKYKERTDENI
+439 WDKYEEKTDENI
-451 STVEKMEDLDWQ
+451 SSVKKMEDLDWQ

-526 GGDFEIPKSY
+526 GGEMEIPKSY

-554 KVNLKNRDMLSEKY
+554 KVNLKDRQMLSEKY
-568 EEKINNF
+568 EEKINKF
-575 QAMVIKFRDLSIKE
+575 QAMVVKFRDFSIKE
-589 LQNEPLTE
+589 LQNEPLTG
-597 EEIEYLL
+597 EEISYLL

-618 ESTDENQISYWYEIQ
+618 ESSDENQISNWYEIE

-652 SVGLPKDEIFSIGT
+652 SVGLPEGEISHIGT

-673 VIYPHEG
+673 VIYPYQD
-680 KLYMGRGATFSYYE
+680 KLYMGRGGTFSYYE

-706 QKMVYDEATDF
+706 QKMVYDEETDF
-717 PTWYKDLVTEEKEA
+717 PNWYKDLVTEEKKE
-731 IEFDSYGPDY
+731 IEFHSYGPDY
-741 EESLYKE
+741 EESMYKE

>member
-1 MEVRKK
+1 MEVKKK
-7 ILIASLIGISLL
+7 ILVTSLL
-19 TGCKNDKVNLPEKEA
+19 ALLLLVGCKNDAGSLPGKQPA
-34 TKIELQDTKFLDE
+34 KIELQDTKFLDE

-52 TYIDYKLSEFTPSV
+52 AYIDYKLSEFTPSLE
-66 KDYKVAQDFSNVVN
+66 DYKVADDFSNVEN
-80 FSKFGDFTE
+80 FSDFGEFTE
-89 KQKEMLLKN
+89 RQKEMLLKN
-98 GFVIT
+98 GYVIT
-103 KPKNLEDNEYMEEPW
+103 KPKNLENNEYMEDPW

-127 IYEDNEYQY
+127 VYEDNEYKEL
-136 IASFVTTDSVTHIF
+136 ASFVTTDSVTHIF

-161 EKDELYP
+161 EKEELYP
-168 KSIDLNKRLLAD
+168 KSIDLNKKLLAE
-180 NINLF
+180 NINLLS
-185 NEIKN
+185 EIKN
-190 ERLRDIQIK
+190 ERLKEIQNR

-204 ATGLKLLGEE
+204 ATGLKLLGSE
-214 PENLPEEAKTLL
+214 PENLPEEAKKIY
-226 DEEMKNVSQEGVTKS
+226 EEEIKKARSEEITSSDIN
-241 VISGR
+241 GR

-272 MYFGQVGLFIENDG
+272 MYFGQVGLFIDKDEGPNEDG
-286 KPDEDSIL
+286 IL

-317 EPIDFL
+317 EPIDFM

-337 TLYGIYGKDFD
+337 TLYGVYGKDFD
-348 INKLDDEKNLSSAY
+348 INKLDDEKNLNNAY
-362 KVLSQYPDPQ
+362 AVLKEYPDPQ
-372 VAGFMGKSFRFMP
+372 VAGFMGKSFRYMP

-393 LMQNVVDIAR
+393 LMQNVVDLAGPS
-403 DDKPSDRPIYSGL
+403 KPSERPIYSGL
-416 DLMTSFGN
+416 DLLTAFGN
-424 EKAREIQKEDPYNSH
+424 EKAREILDNDSYNSH
-439 WDKYKERTDENI
+439 WGKYKERTDENI
-451 STVEKMEDLDWQ
+451 SSVEKMEDLDWQ

-489 RNDAW
+489 KNEAW

-526 GGDFEIPKSY
+526 GGEFEIPKSY

-554 KVNLKNRDMLSEKY
+554 KVNLKDRQMLSEKY

-575 QAMVIKFRDLSIKE
+575 QAMVLKLRDISIKE
-589 LQNEPLTE
+589 LQDEEFTE
-597 EEIEYLL
+597 EEISDL
-604 YIGGEMESLMVDFV
+604 YFIGGEMEMLMVDFV
-618 ESTDENQISYWYEIQ
+618 ESSDEYEISGWYEIE

-652 SVGLPKDEIFSIGT
+652 SVGLPEGEISHIGT

-673 VIYPHEG
+673 VIYPYQD
-680 KLYMGRGATFSYYE
+680 KLYMGRGAIFSYYE

-706 QKMVYDEATDF
+706 QKMVYDEGTDF
-717 PTWYKDLVTEEKEA
+717 PSWYKDLVTEEKKA
-731 IEFDSYGPDY
+731 IEYNYDSYY
-741 EESLYKE
+741 WEEMY

>member
-1 MEVRKK
+1 MEVNKK
-7 ILIASLIGISLL
+7 ILITSVLALSLL
-19 TGCKNDKVNLPEKEA
+19 TACKNDKVNSPEKEA
-34 TKIELQDTKFLDE
+34 AKIELQDTKFLDE

-103 KPKNLEDNEYMEEPW
+103 KPKNLENNEYMEEPW

-127 IYEDNEYQY
+127 IYEDNEYNFL
-136 IASFVTTDSVTHIF
+136 ASFVTTDSVTHIF

-168 KSIDLNKRLLAD
+168 KSLELNKNLLAE
-180 NINLF
+180 NISLYD
-185 NEIKN
+185 ELQN
-190 ERLRDIQIK
+190 ERLKALQIQ

-204 ATGLKLLGEE
+204 ATGLKLLGAE
-214 PENLPEEAKTLL
+214 PENLPEEAKKIY
-226 DEEMKNVSQEGVTKS
+226 EEEIKNASSEEIAS
-241 VISGR
+241 SSISGK

-286 KPDEDSIL
+286 EVDEDSIL

-337 TLYGIYGKDFD
+337 TLYGVYGKDFD

-362 KVLSQYPDPQ
+362 KVLSEYPDPQ

-393 LMQNVVDIAR
+393 LMQNVVDPVR
-403 DDKPSDRPIYSGL
+403 ENKLSDRPIYSGL
-416 DLMTSFGN
+416 DLMTAFGN
-424 EKAREIQKEDPYNSH
+424 EKALKIQKEDPYNSH
-439 WDKYKERTDENI
+439 WDKYEERTDENI
-451 STVEKMEDLDWQ
+451 STVKKMKDLDWQ

-554 KVNLKNRDMLSEKY
+554 KTNLKNRDMLSSKY

-575 QAMVIKFRDLSIKE
+575 QAMVIKFRDISIKE
-589 LQNEPLTE
+589 LQNEPLTKD
-597 EEIEYLL
+597 EIFDLL
-604 YIGGEMESLMVDFV
+604 CIGGEMERIMVDFV
-618 ESTDENQISYWYEIQ
+618 ESSDENEVMYWYEIEST
-633 NATDRRMPV
+633 TDRRMPV
-642 VVDLMRVVEN
+642 VVDLMTVVKN
-652 SVGLPKDEIFSIGT
+652 SVGLPEGEISHIGT

-673 VIYPHEG
+673 AIYPHEG

-706 QKMVYDEATDF
+706 QKMVYDEKTDF
-717 PTWYKDLVTEEKEA
+717 PTWYKDLVTEEKKA

-741 EESLYKE
+741 EESMYKE

>member
-1 MEVRKK
+1 MEVKKK
-7 ILIASLIGISLL
+7 ILVTSLL
-19 TGCKNDKVNLPEKEA
+19 ALMLLAGCKNDKGPLPEKETA
-34 TKIELQDTKFLDE
+34 KIELQDTKFLDE

-52 TYIDYKLSEFTPSV
+52 TYIDYKLSEFTPSLE
-66 KDYKVAQDFSNVVN
+66 DYTVAKDFSNVEN
-80 FSKFGDFTE
+80 FSDFGEFTE
-89 KQKEMLLKN
+89 RQKEMLLRY

-103 KPKNLEDNEYMEEPW
+103 KPKNLEDNQYSEEPW

-127 IYEDNEYQY
+127 VYEDNEYKEL
-136 IASFVTTDSVTHIF
+136 ASFVTTDSVTHIF

-161 EKDELYP
+161 EKEKLYP
-168 KSIDLNKRLLAD
+168 KSISLNQSLLAE
-180 NINLF
+180 NIYLLS
-185 NEIKN
+185 EIKN
-190 ERLRDIQIK
+190 ERLKEIQNR

-204 ATGLKLLGEE
+204 ATGLKLLGDE
-214 PENLPEEAKTLL
+214 PENLPEEAKKIY
-226 DEEMKNVSQEGVTKS
+226 EEEIKNARSEEITS
-241 VISGR
+241 SAISGR

-258 YTRSEELKKYFSGT
+258 YTRSEDLKKYFSGT
-272 MYFGQVGLFIENDG
+272 MYFGQVGLFIENEG

-294 QGLLLTHSIYKNP
+294 QGLLLTYSIYKNP

-317 EPIDFL
+317 EPIDFM

-337 TLYGIYGKDFD
+337 TLYGVYGKDFD
-348 INKLDDEKNLSSAY
+348 INKLDDEKNLNNAY
-362 KVLSQYPDPQ
+362 AVLKEYPDPQ
-372 VAGFMGKSFRFMP
+372 VAGFMGKSFRYMP
-385 QRAVMDSV
+385 KRAVMDSV
-393 LMQNVVDIAR
+393 LMQNVVDIASQNH
-403 DDKPSDRPIYSGL
+403 PSDRPIYSGL
-416 DLMTSFGN
+416 DLMAAFGN
-424 EKAREIQKEDPYNSH
+424 EKAREILDNDSYNSH
-439 WDKYKERTDENI
+439 WDKYKEKTDENI
-451 STVEKMEDLDWQ
+451 SSVKKMEDLDWQ

-526 GGDFEIPKSY
+526 GGEMEIPKSY

-554 KVNLKNRDMLSEKY
+554 KVNLKDRQMLSEKY
-568 EEKINNF
+568 EEKINKF
-575 QAMVIKFRDLSIKE
+575 QAMVVKFRDFSIKE
-589 LQNEPLTE
+589 LQNEPLTG
-597 EEIEYLL
+597 EEISYLL

-618 ESTDENQISYWYEIQ
+618 ESSDENQISNWYEIE
-633 NATDRRMPV
+633 NTTDRRMPV

-680 KLYMGRGATFSYYE
+680 KLYMGRGASFSYYE

-706 QKMVYDEATDF
+706 QKMVYDEETDF
-717 PTWYKDLVTEEKEA
+717 PNWYKDLVTEEKKA
-731 IEFDSYGPDY
+731 IEYDYDSYY
-741 EESLYKE
+741 

>member
-7 ILIASLIGISLL
+7 ILIASLIGLSLL
-19 TGCKNDKVNLPEKEA
+19 TGCKNNKVNLPEKEA
-34 TKIELQDTKFLDE
+34 AKIELQDTKFLDG

-52 TYIDYKLSEFTPSV
+52 TYIDYKLSDFTPSV
-66 KDYKVAQDFSNVVN
+66 KDYKVAEDFSNVVN
-80 FSKFGDFTE
+80 FFKYGDFTE

-168 KSIDLNKRLLAD
+168 KSIDLNKNLLAE
-180 NINLF
+180 NISLYDDLQ
-185 NEIKN
+185 N
-190 ERLRDIQIK
+190 ERLKEIQNR

-214 PENLPEEAKTLL
+214 PENLPGKAKELV
-226 DEEMKNVSQEGVTKS
+226 DEEMKNVSQEGVSTS

-246 DVDFSQLKPRGH
+246 DVDYSQLKPRGH

-272 MYFGQVGLFIENDG
+272 MFFGQVGLFIENDG

-337 TLYGIYGKDFD
+337 TLYGVYGKDFD
-348 INKLDDEKNLSSAY
+348 INKLDDEKNISSAY
-362 KVLSQYPDPQ
+362 KVLSEYPDPQ

-416 DLMTSFGN
+416 DLMTAFGN
-424 EKAREIQKEDPYNSH
+424 EKALEIQKEDPYNSH
-439 WDKYKERTDENI
+439 WDKYQEKTDENI
-451 STVEKMEDLDWQ
+451 SIVEKMEDLDWQ

-554 KVNLKNRDMLSEKY
+554 KVNLKNRDMLSSKY

-575 QAMVIKFRDLSIKE
+575 QAMVVKFRDLSIKE

-652 SVGLPKDEIFSIGT
+652 SVGLPKDEISHIGT

-700 LTDEDW
+700 LTDEEW
-706 QKMVYDEATDF
+706 QKMVYDEVIDF
-717 PTWYKDLVTEEKEA
+717 PAWYKDLVTEEKEV

>member
-7 ILIASLIGISLL
+7 ILIASLIGLSLL
-19 TGCKNDKVNLPEKEA
+19 TGCKNNKVNLPEKEA
-34 TKIELQDTKFLDE
+34 AKIELKDTKFLDE

-52 TYIDYKLSEFTPSV
+52 TYIDYKLSDFTPSV
-66 KDYKVAQDFSNVVN
+66 KDYKVAEDFSNVVN
-80 FSKFGDFTE
+80 FSKYGDFTD

-168 KSIDLNKRLLAD
+168 KSIELNKNLLAE
-180 NINLF
+180 NISLYDDLQ
-185 NEIKN
+185 N
-190 ERLRDIQIK
+190 ERLKEIQNR

-214 PENLPEEAKTLL
+214 PENLPEEAKKIY
-226 DEEMKNVSQEGVTKS
+226 EEEIKKASSEGIVSS
-241 VISGR
+241 AISGR

-337 TLYGIYGKDFD
+337 TLYGVYGKDFD

-362 KVLSQYPDPQ
+362 KVLSEYPDPQ

-416 DLMTSFGN
+416 DLMTAFGN
-424 EKAREIQKEDPYNSH
+424 EKAWEIQKEDPYNSH

-554 KVNLKNRDMLSEKY
+554 KVNLKNRDMLSSKY

-575 QAMVIKFRDLSIKE
+575 QAMVVKFRDLSIKE

-652 SVGLPKDEIFSIGT
+652 SVGLPKDEISHIGT

-706 QKMVYDEATDF
+706 QKMVYDEKTDF

>member
-7 ILIASLIGISLL
+7 ILIASLIGLSLL
-19 TGCKNDKVNLPEKEA
+19 TGCKNNKVNLPEKEA
-34 TKIELQDTKFLDE
+34 AKIELQDTKFLDE

-52 TYIDYKLSEFTPSV
+52 TYIDYKLSDFTPSV
-66 KDYKVAQDFSNVVN
+66 KDYKVAEDFSNVVN

-103 KPKNLEDNEYMEEPW
+103 KPKNLEHNEYMEEPW

-127 IYEDNEYQY
+127 IYEDNEYHFL
-136 IASFVTTDSVTHIF
+136 ASFVTTDSVTHIF

-161 EKDELYP
+161 EKDGLYP
-168 KSIDLNKRLLAD
+168 KSIDLNKKLLAE
-180 NINLF
+180 NISLF
-185 NEIKN
+185 NEIQN

-214 PENLPEEAKTLL
+214 PENLPEEAKTLV
-226 DEEMKNVSQEGVTKS
+226 DKEMKNVSQEAASSS

-246 DVDFSQLKPRGH
+246 DVDFSQLIPRGH
-258 YTRSEELKKYFSGT
+258 YTRSEELKKYFKGT

-286 KPDEDSIL
+286 EVDEDRIL

-307 EILKT
+307 EILKA

-337 TLYGIYGKDFD
+337 TLYGVYGKDFD

-362 KVLSQYPDPQ
+362 KVLSDYPDPQ

-393 LMQNVVDIAR
+393 LMQNVVDIASEA
-403 DDKPSDRPIYSGL
+403 KPSDRPIYSGL
-416 DLMTSFGN
+416 DLMTAFGSL
-424 EKAREIQKEDPYNSH
+424 KAREIQKEDPYNSH
-439 WDKYKERTDENI
+439 WDKYEERTEENI
-451 STVEKMEDLDWQ
+451 STVKKMEDLDWQ

-554 KVNLKNRDMLSEKY
+554 KVNLKNRDMLSSKY

-575 QAMVIKFRDLSIKE
+575 QAMVIKFRDISIKE

-597 EEIEYLL
+597 DEISDLL
-604 YIGGEMESLMVDFV
+604 YIGGEMERIMVDFV
-618 ESTDENQISYWYEIQ
+618 ESSDENKISYWYEIE
-633 NATDRRMPV
+633 NASDRRMPV
-642 VVDLMRVVEN
+642 VVDLMTVVKN
-652 SVGLPKDEIFSIGT
+652 SVGLPEGEISHIGT

-700 LTDEDW
+700 LTDEEW
-706 QKMVYDEATDF
+706 QKMIYDEKIDF
-717 PTWYKDLVTEEKEA
+717 PTWYKDLVTEEKKA
-731 IEFDSYGPDY
+731 IEYSIYGPDY
-741 EESLYKE
+741 EEELYKE

>member
-7 ILIASLIGISLL
+7 ILIASLIGLSLL
-19 TGCKNDKVNLPEKEA
+19 TGCKNNKVNLPEKEA
-34 TKIELQDTKFLDE
+34 AKIELQDTKFLDE

-52 TYIDYKLSEFTPSV
+52 TYIDYKLSDFTPSIE
-66 KDYKVAQDFSNVVN
+66 DYKIAEDFSNVVN
-80 FSKFGDFTE
+80 FSKFGNFTD

-103 KPKNLEDNEYMEEPW
+103 KPKNLENNEYMEEPW

-168 KSIDLNKRLLAD
+168 KSIELNKNLLAE
-180 NINLF
+180 NISLYNDLQ
-185 NEIKN
+185 N
-190 ERLRDIQIK
+190 ERLKEIQNR

-214 PENLPEEAKTLL
+214 PENLPEGAKKIY
-226 DEEMKNVSQEGVTKS
+226 EEEIKKASSEEIVSS
-241 VISGR
+241 AISGR

-258 YTRSEELKKYFSGT
+258 YTRREELKKYFSGT

-337 TLYGIYGKDFD
+337 TLYGVYGKDFD

-362 KVLSQYPDPQ
+362 KVLSEYPDPQ

-439 WDKYKERTDENI
+439 WDKYQEKTDENI

-517 KAVMAEMGG
+517 KALMAEMGG
-526 GGDFEIPKSY
+526 GGDTDIPKSY

-575 QAMVIKFRDLSIKE
+575 QAMVVKFRDLSIKE

-597 EEIEYLL
+597 DETLDLL
-604 YIGGEMESLMVDFV
+604 YIGGEMERLMVDFV
-618 ESTDENQISYWYEIQ
+618 ESSDENEISYWYEIQ

-700 LTDEDW
+700 LTDEVW

-741 EESLYKE
+741 EESMYKE

>member
-1 MEVRKK
+1 MEVKKK
-7 ILIASLIGISLL
+7 ILVTSLL
-19 TGCKNDKVNLPEKEA
+19 ALLLLVGCKNDAGSLPGKQPA
-34 TKIELQDTKFLDE
+34 KIELQDTKFLDE

-52 TYIDYKLSEFTPSV
+52 AYIDYKLSEFTPSLE
-66 KDYKVAQDFSNVVN
+66 DYKVADDFSNVEN
-80 FSKFGDFTE
+80 FSDFGEFTE
-89 KQKEMLLKN
+89 RQKEMLLKN
-98 GFVIT
+98 GYVIT
-103 KPKNLEDNEYMEEPW
+103 KPKNLENNEYMEDPW

-127 IYEDNEYQY
+127 VYEDNEYKEL
-136 IASFVTTDSVTHIF
+136 ASFVTTDSVTHIF

-161 EKDELYP
+161 EKEELYP
-168 KSIDLNKRLLAD
+168 KSIDLNKKLLAE
-180 NINLF
+180 NINLLS
-185 NEIKN
+185 EIKN
-190 ERLRDIQIK
+190 ERLKEIQNR

-204 ATGLKLLGEE
+204 ATGLKLLGSE
-214 PENLPEEAKTLL
+214 PENLPEEAKKIY
-226 DEEMKNVSQEGVTKS
+226 EEEIKKARSEEITSSDIN
-241 VISGR
+241 GR

-272 MYFGQVGLFIENDG
+272 MYFGQVGLFIDKDEGPNEDG
-286 KPDEDSIL
+286 IL

-317 EPIDFL
+317 EPIDFM

-337 TLYGIYGKDFD
+337 TLYGVYGKDFD
-348 INKLDDEKNLSSAY
+348 INKLDDEKNLNNAY
-362 KVLSQYPDPQ
+362 AVLKEYPDPQ
-372 VAGFMGKSFRFMP
+372 VAGFMGKSFRYMP

-393 LMQNVVDIAR
+393 LMQNVVDLAGPS
-403 DDKPSDRPIYSGL
+403 KPSERPIYSGL
-416 DLMTSFGN
+416 DLLTAFGN
-424 EKAREIQKEDPYNSH
+424 EKAREILDNDSYNSH
-439 WDKYKERTDENI
+439 WGKYKERTDENI
-451 STVEKMEDLDWQ
+451 SSVEKMEDLDWQ

-489 RNDAW
+489 KNEAW

-526 GGDFEIPKSY
+526 GGEFEIPKSY

-554 KVNLKNRDMLSEKY
+554 KVNLKDRQMLSEKY

-575 QAMVIKFRDLSIKE
+575 QAMVLKLRDISIKE
-589 LQNEPLTE
+589 LQDEEFTE
-597 EEIEYLL
+597 EEISDL
-604 YIGGEMESLMVDFV
+604 YFIGGEMEMLMVDFV
-618 ESTDENQISYWYEIQ
+618 ESSDEYEISGWYEIE

-652 SVGLPKDEIFSIGT
+652 SVGLPEGEISHIGT

-673 VIYPHEG
+673 VIYPYQD
-680 KLYMGRGATFSYYE
+680 KLYMGRGAIFSYYE

-706 QKMVYDEATDF
+706 QKMVYDEGTDF
-717 PTWYKDLVTEEKEA
+717 PSWYKDLVTEEKKA
-731 IEFDSYGPDY
+731 IEYNYDSYY
-741 EESLYKE
+741 

>member
-7 ILIASLIGISLL
+7 ILIASLIGLSLL
-19 TGCKNDKVNLPEKEA
+19 TGCKNNKVNLPEKEA
-34 TKIELQDTKFLDE
+34 AKIELQDTKFLDE

-52 TYIDYKLSEFTPSV
+52 TYIDYKLSDFTPSV
-66 KDYKVAQDFSNVVN
+66 EDYRVAEDFSNVVN
-80 FSKFGDFTE
+80 FSKYGDFTD

-127 IYEDNEYQY
+127 IYEDNEYQFL
-136 IASFVTTDSVTHIF
+136 ASFVTTDSVTHIF

-168 KSIDLNKRLLAD
+168 KSIDLNKNLLAE
-180 NINLF
+180 NISLYDDLQ
-185 NEIKN
+185 N
-190 ERLRDIQIK
+190 ERLKEIQIK

-214 PENLPEEAKTLL
+214 PENLPEEAKKIY
-226 DEEMKNVSQEGVTKS
+226 EEEIKKASSEEIVSS

-246 DVDFSQLKPRGH
+246 DVDFSQLKARGH

-337 TLYGIYGKDFD
+337 TLYGVYGKDFD
-348 INKLDDEKNLSSAY
+348 INKLDDEKNLNSAY
-362 KVLSQYPDPQ
+362 KVLSEYPDPQ

-393 LMQNVVDIAR
+393 LMQNVVDIA
-403 DDKPSDRPIYSGL
+403 DEVKPSDRPIYSGL
-416 DLMTSFGN
+416 DLLTAFGN

-451 STVEKMEDLDWQ
+451 STVKKMEDLDWQ

-526 GGDFEIPKSY
+526 GGDVEIPKSY

-554 KVNLKNRDMLSEKY
+554 KVNLKDRQMLSEKY
-568 EEKINNF
+568 EEKINKF
-575 QAMVIKFRDLSIKE
+575 QAMVVKFRDFSIKE
-589 LQNEPLTE
+589 LQNEPLTG
-597 EEIEYLL
+597 EEISYLL

-618 ESTDENQISYWYEIQ
+618 ESSDENQISNWYEIQ

>member
-7 ILIASLIGISLL
+7 ILIASLIGLSLL
-19 TGCKNDKVNLPEKEA
+19 TGCKNNKVNLPEKEA
-34 TKIELQDTKFLDE
+34 AKIELQDTKFLDE

-52 TYIDYKLSEFTPSV
+52 TYIDYKLSDFTPSIE
-66 KDYKVAQDFSNVVN
+66 DYKVAEDFSNVVN
-80 FSKFGDFTE
+80 FSKFGNFTD

-103 KPKNLEDNEYMEEPW
+103 KPKNLENNEYMEEPW

-168 KSIDLNKRLLAD
+168 KSIDLNKNLLAE
-180 NINLF
+180 NISLYDQLQ
-185 NEIKN
+185 N
-190 ERLRDIQIK
+190 ERLKEIQNR

-214 PENLPEEAKTLL
+214 PENLPEEAKALV

-241 VISGR
+241 AISGR

-337 TLYGIYGKDFD
+337 TLYGVYGKDFD
-348 INKLDDEKNLSSAY
+348 INKLDDEKNLSSTY
-362 KVLSQYPDPQ
+362 KVLSEYPDPQ

-416 DLMTSFGN
+416 DLMTAFGN

-451 STVEKMEDLDWQ
+451 FTVEKMEDLDWQ

-526 GGDFEIPKSY
+526 GGDVEIPKSY

-554 KVNLKNRDMLSEKY
+554 KINLKNREMLSEKY
-568 EEKINNF
+568 EEKINKF

-589 LQNEPLTE
+589 LQNEPITG
-597 EEIEYLL
+597 EEISYLL

>member
-7 ILIASLIGISLL
+7 ILIASLIGLSLL
-19 TGCKNDKVNLPEKEA
+19 TGCKNNKVNLPEKEA
-34 TKIELQDTKFLDE
+34 AKIELQDTKFLDG

-52 TYIDYKLSEFTPSV
+52 TYIDYKLSDFTPSV
-66 KDYKVAQDFSNVVN
+66 KDYKVAEDFSNVVN
-80 FSKFGDFTE
+80 FSKYGDFTE

-168 KSIDLNKRLLAD
+168 KSIDLNKNLLAE
-180 NINLF
+180 NISLYDDLQ
-185 NEIKN
+185 N
-190 ERLRDIQIK
+190 ERLKEIQNR

-214 PENLPEEAKTLL
+214 PENLPGKAKELV
-226 DEEMKNVSQEGVTKS
+226 DEEMKNVSQEGVSTS

-246 DVDFSQLKPRGH
+246 DVDYSQLKPRGH

-272 MYFGQVGLFIENDG
+272 MFFGQVGLFIENDG

-337 TLYGIYGKDFD
+337 TLYGVYGKDFD
-348 INKLDDEKNLSSAY
+348 INKLDDEKNISSAY
-362 KVLSQYPDPQ
+362 KVLSEYPDPQ

-416 DLMTSFGN
+416 DLMTAFGN
-424 EKAREIQKEDPYNSH
+424 EKALEIQKEDPYNSH
-439 WDKYKERTDENI
+439 WDKYQEKTDENI
-451 STVEKMEDLDWQ
+451 SIVEKMEDLDWQ

-470 LWMLKSYD
+470 IWMLKSYD

-554 KVNLKNRDMLSEKY
+554 KVNLKNRDMLSSKY

-575 QAMVIKFRDLSIKE
+575 QAMVVKFRDLSIKE

-673 VIYPHEG
+673 VIYPHQG